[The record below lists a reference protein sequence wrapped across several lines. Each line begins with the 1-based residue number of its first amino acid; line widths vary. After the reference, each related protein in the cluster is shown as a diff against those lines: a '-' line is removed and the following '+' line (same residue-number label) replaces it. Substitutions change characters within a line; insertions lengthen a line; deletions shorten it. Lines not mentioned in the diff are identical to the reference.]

1 MGISDWS
8 SDVCS
13 SDLWV
18 SRVHRAL
25 ILARTRG
32 DIHYV
37 YTENVAHGSYEQ
49 VLRQYAEKGVHLIV
63 GEAFRAEAAAR
74 AVARDYPQIAFLLE
88 SSGRPQQ
95 PHFSVFD
102 HYIPEAAYLT
112 GMIAGALCER

>member
-32 DIHYV
+32 DIDYV

-63 GEAFRAEAAAR
+63 GEAFRAEEIGRESRRESACQAGSVSVVAVSFNKTQKDRKTAAANR
-74 AVARDYPQIAFLLE
+74 KETRNY
-88 SSGRPQQ
+88 R
-95 PHFSVFD
+95 
-102 HYIPEAAYLT
+102 
-112 GMIAGALCER
+112 

>member
-32 DIHYV
+32 DIDYA
-37 YTENVAHGSYEQ
+37 YTESVSHGSYER

-74 AVARDYPQIAFLLE
+74 AVARDYPRIAFLMG
-88 SSGRPQQ
+88 SSGRPQ
-95 PHFSVFD
+95 PPNFS
-102 HYIPEAAYLT
+102 YIDKAQKSGLT
-112 GMIAGALCER
+112 GTGWSIS